1 MAVFPS
7 IKPIY
12 GGQITVNQG
21 ARTVKLGGGLWTAF
35 YKWFAC

>member
-12 GGQITVNQG
+12 SGQITVNQD
-21 ARTVKLGGGLWTAF
+21 ARTVKLGDWIWTAF